1 MSEKEKDV
9 IQLVRDAVTE
19 VREEVERLIGDI
31 PIMLESE
38 TDLNK
43 IKKILSGQ
51 MKEHLDWREVEDRVD
66 DAANKIKE
74 LDEEKSS
81 LEAESESLVSFDPQ
95 NARERRIAEHLM
107 ELLRKQD
114 YRKMEAIIE
123 NYDIL

>member
-1 MSEKEKDV
+1 MEKDV
-9 IQLVRDAVTE
+9 IELVRDAVTE

-31 PIMLESE
+31 PIMLEAE
-38 TDLNK
+38 TDLRK
-43 IKKILSGQ
+43 IKKILSEQ
-51 MKEHLDWREVEDRVD
+51 MEEHLDWREVEDRVD

-114 YRKMEAIIE
+114 YRKMEAMIE

>member
-9 IQLVRDAVTE
+9 IELTRDAVTA

-31 PIMLESE
+31 PIMLEAE
-38 TDLNK
+38 TDLKK

-51 MKEHLDWREVEDRVD
+51 MEEHLDWDEVDNRID
-66 DAANKIKE
+66 DVQHKINE
-74 LDEEKSS
+74 LDEEKSL

-95 NARERRIAEHLM
+95 NARERRIAEQIMGLI
-107 ELLRKQD
+107 RKQD
-114 YRKMEAIIE
+114 YRKMEAMIE